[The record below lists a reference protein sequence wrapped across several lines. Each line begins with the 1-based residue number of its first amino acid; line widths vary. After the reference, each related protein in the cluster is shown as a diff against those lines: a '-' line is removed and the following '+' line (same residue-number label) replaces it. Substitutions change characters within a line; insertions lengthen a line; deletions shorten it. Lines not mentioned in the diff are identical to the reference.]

1 MTCHSFNRPFP
12 SSPRPLFQNEVRCSA
27 CDMEII
33 FHSHANK
40 THFHEE
46 GCAPNLVLK
55 QRREGTRKNGLLF
68 QYCLGSGLGT
78 TGDFSSE
85 QLLLTWP
92 HWLPLALNVFSA
104 EPRQH
109 KLIQR
114 ARRYST
120 TWHDD
125 VVFRSAI
132 YLCPLWR
139 HLIERVRDFGYGV
152 SYKSLDF
159 VNSRL
164 ELVPFFTRMQ
174 ERSII

>member
-33 FHSHANK
+33 FHSRANK
-40 THFHEE
+40 LIF
-46 GCAPNLVLK
+46 
-55 QRREGTRKNGLLF
+55 TRKVVRLTSFWNRGVGELGNGLLF

-104 EPRQH
+104 QPRQH

-132 YLCPLWR
+132 YLCPLWW
-139 HLIERVRDFGYGV
+139 HLIERVRDLRYGV

-164 ELVPFFTRMQ
+164 ELEPFFTRMQ